1 MQGAT
6 IILVEDNPILQELYA
21 ERFELAGITVLQAF
35 DGQQALD
42 IAEEHPEANLV
53 LLDLMLPVMSGFDVL
68 AQLKRNPATRHLP
81 VIIVSALAEVGD
93 RAKGLQ
99 LGAVDYITKGD
110 VLPMTVIDRITKL
123 VEQQKPKRATT
134 NAA

>member
-123 VEQQKPKRATT
+123 VEEQKPKRATA

>member
-1 MQGAT
+1 MQETT

-21 ERFELAGITVLQAF
+21 ERFGLAGITVLQAF

-42 IAEEHPEANLV
+42 VAEEHPEANLV

-68 AQLKRNPATRHLP
+68 AQLKRNPATRHIP

-99 LGAVDYITKGD
+99 LGAIDYITKGD

-123 VEQQKPKRATT
+123 VEQQGSRRAVAK
-134 NAA
+134 AA